1 MQSFL
6 NGAECGP
13 SNPLK
18 QVAQREGVDHSLFKD
33 RLAPQSSTQL
43 NAFRSSP
50 SFSPQGQ
57 APVARHAN
65 PIPHPFNLSHLSAA
79 LAESSRSGS
88 ASPVPAASQIPLGPN
103 FETRWNDAMVNGLKS
118 SPSMSQAPPRAPVQ
132 WAPPPSQE
140 SNWINGYGEW
150 QSSQEK
156 EKQRAIGSGPQMAHN
171 SSYYSGMPGA
181 SMGLSQGMGM
191 GYQPSFSQ
199 MYGQNFQQPPAS
211 SLPLEAQLDPRQM
224 EALFARAEEDWKAT
238 DAAVSQTAEQMDA
251 KGKGKEREMP
261 ATEETV
267 EETIT
272 DNVEETKEAKGDFE
286 KVWESLKP
294 EAERLNKLAEW
305 ERDFSQFTNDEDDL
319 FDVLNESFNRPDVG
333 QASLDQQTDFLQDER
348 LAMGEGVVA
357 RDDGIPQIGNYDFSS
372 PSRHLLSLSASYLWT
387 EANHLLASG
396 GSLSEAAIM
405 IEQFITRSTPQE
417 RTQINVSLTEA
428 WATLGRVHAMDEK
441 EEKALEAFQAG
452 SKALEQEGIT
462 GKEGIAGEMLTNLA
476 ISYVNESLD
485 LAALSTLHRFL
496 SLTHPAYA
504 GPAPTTSSPLLTS
517 PTGSPWVLHQQMT
530 DSFLALAR
538 EQYQNDEKVDP
549 DVQIGLGTL
558 FYMMGEY
565 DQARDCWV
573 AALKERP
580 EDYLLWNRLGATLA
594 NGGSSEEAVD
604 AYRRALELKPGFTRA
619 ISNLGVACLNIG
631 VHREAAEHFL
641 AALSLHPSQS
651 EGNSQQ
657 ISNDSAALWG
667 TLRKSFIAMELPD
680 LAAKARPGTNL
691 EVFRAAGFEF

>member
-1 MQSFL
+1 MS
-6 NGAECGP
+6 
-13 SNPLK
+13 
-18 QVAQREGVDHSLFKD
+18 
-33 RLAPQSSTQL
+33 
-43 NAFRSSP
+43 
-50 SFSPQGQ
+50 
-57 APVARHAN
+57 
-65 PIPHPFNLSHLSAA
+65 
-79 LAESSRSGS
+79 
-88 ASPVPAASQIPLGPN
+88 
-103 FETRWNDAMVNGLKS
+103 NGLKS
-118 SPSMSQAPPRAPVQ
+118 PPFITQAPSRAPVQ
-132 WAPPPSQE
+132 WVPPPSQE
-140 SNWINGYGEW
+140 SNWINGYEEW

-156 EKQRAIGSGPQMAHN
+156 GKQRAIGSGHQMAHN
-171 SSYYSGMPGA
+171 PPYSSDMPSA
-181 SMGLSQGMGM
+181 SMGMSQGMGIN
-191 GYQPSFSQ
+191 YQPSFSR
-199 MYGQNFQQPPAS
+199 MYGQNLQRPPAS
-211 SLPLEAQLDPRQM
+211 SLSPEVQLDPKQM

-238 DAAVSQTAEQMDA
+238 DAATSQTAEQMDA

-261 ATEETV
+261 AAEETV
-267 EETIT
+267 EETSV
-272 DNVEETKEAKGDFE
+272 DNAEEIKEAKGDFE

-305 ERDFSQFTNDEDDL
+305 ERDFSQFANDEDDL
-319 FDVLNESFNRPDVG
+319 FDVLNESLNQPDVG

-348 LAMGEGVVA
+348 LAMGQGLAA
-357 RDDGIPQIGNYDFSS
+357 RDDGIPLIGSYDFSS
-372 PSRHLLSLSASYLWT
+372 PSQHLASLSASYLWT

-417 RTQINVSLTEA
+417 RIQINVSLTEA

-452 SKALEQEGIT
+452 SKTLEQEGIT
-462 GKEGIAGEMLTNLA
+462 GKEGVAGEMLTNLA

-517 PTGSPWVLHQQMT
+517 STASPWALHQQMA

-538 EQYQNDEKVDP
+538 EQYQKGEKVDP
-549 DVQIGLGTL
+549 DVQVGLGTL

-641 AALSLHPSQS
+641 AALSLHSSQT
-651 EGNSQQ
+651 EGHSQQ

-667 TLRKSFIAMELPD
+667 TLRKSLIAMDLPD

-691 EVFRAAGFEF
+691 EVFRAAGFDF

>member
-6 NGAECGP
+6 NGTECGP

-18 QVAQREGVDHSLFKD
+18 QVAQREGADNSLFKD
-33 RLAPQSSTQL
+33 RLAPQSSTRL

-50 SFSPQGQ
+50 SFGPQSQ
-57 APVARHAN
+57 APVARHVN
-65 PIPHPFNLSHLSAA
+65 PTPHPFNLSHLSAA
-79 LAESSRSGS
+79 LAESSRSDS
-88 ASPVPAASQIPLGPN
+88 ASPVPTASKVPLGPN
-103 FETRWNDAMVNGLKS
+103 FEVRWNDAMADRLQPP
-118 SPSMSQAPPRAPVQ
+118 PSITQAAFRTPVQ
-132 WAPPPSQE
+132 WASPPSQG
-140 SNWINGYGEW
+140 SNWIEGYEKW
-150 QSSQEK
+150 QSSQGK
-156 EKQRAIGSGPQMAHN
+156 GKQRDIEPGAQMAPN
-171 SSYYSGMPGA
+171 PSYYGGIPGA
-181 SMGLSQGMGM
+181 SIGLSQGMGL
-191 GYQPSFSQ
+191 GYQPSFSPI
-199 MYGQNFQQPPAS
+199 YGQNLQQPPAS
-211 SLPLEAQLDPRQM
+211 LPPEVHLDPQQM
-224 EALFARAEEDWKAT
+224 EALFDRAEEDWKAT
-238 DAAVSQTAEQMDA
+238 DAASSQTSEQVDA
-251 KGKGKEREMP
+251 KGKGKEKEMP
-261 ATEETV
+261 ADEETAG
-267 EETIT
+267 ETTT
-272 DNVEETKEAKGDFE
+272 DNVEEMKEAKGDFE

-319 FDVLNESFNRPDVG
+319 FDVLNESLNGPSVG
-333 QASLDQQTDFLQDER
+333 QANLDQQTDFLQDER
-348 LAMGEGVVA
+348 FAMGQGLA
-357 RDDGIPQIGNYDFSS
+357 PRDDGVPQMAGSS
-372 PSRHLLSLSASYLWT
+372 SQHLSSLSASYLWT

-405 IEQFITRSTPQE
+405 IEQFITRSTLQE

-441 EEKALEAFQAG
+441 EEKALEAFQEG
-452 SKALEQEGIT
+452 SKTLEQEGVT
-462 GKEGIAGEMLTNLA
+462 GKESVAGEMLTNLA

-517 PTGSPWVLHQQMT
+517 PAASPWVLHQQMA

-538 EQYQNDEKVDP
+538 EQYQKGEKVDP
-549 DVQIGLGTL
+549 DVQVGLGTL

-641 AALSLHPSQS
+641 AALSLHPSQTD
-651 EGNSQQ
+651 GNSQQ
-657 ISNDSAALWG
+657 ISNDSASLWG
-667 TLRKSFIAMELPD
+667 TLRKSLIAMELAD
-680 LAAKARPGTNL
+680 LAAKARPGTDL
-691 EVFRAAGFEF
+691 EVFRRAGFEF